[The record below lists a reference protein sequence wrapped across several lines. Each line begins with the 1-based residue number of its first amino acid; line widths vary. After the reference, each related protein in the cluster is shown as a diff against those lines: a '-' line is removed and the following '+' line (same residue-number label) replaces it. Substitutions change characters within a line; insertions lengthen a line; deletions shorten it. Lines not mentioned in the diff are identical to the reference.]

1 MLPRSEVDKLLLQI
15 PIGGSLGTVF
25 LTVFHTTIETGSCK
39 VHKLLCTG
47 EVPSTLTSI
56 VLVQVVVAVGLSCF

>member
-1 MLPRSEVDKLLLQI
+1 MLSRSEVDKLLLQI

-47 EVPSTLTSI
+47 EVPSTSI